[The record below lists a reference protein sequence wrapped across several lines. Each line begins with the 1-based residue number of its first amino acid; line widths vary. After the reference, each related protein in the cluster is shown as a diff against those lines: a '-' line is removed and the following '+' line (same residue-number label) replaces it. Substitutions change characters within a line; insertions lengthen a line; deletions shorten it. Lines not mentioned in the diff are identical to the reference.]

1 MAAEDRP
8 GGLMQSGLSL
18 LKGIFL
24 GEEEKGHIIHKIII
38 FFLGPGYSRGEPQ
51 LSEMDSTW

>member
-8 GGLMQSGLSL
+8 GGLMQSGLSI

-24 GEEEKGHIIHKIII
+24 GEEEERAHHPQDYHL
-38 FFLGPGYSRGEPQ
+38 FPGYSRGDPQ
-51 LSEMDSTW
+51 PSEMDSTW